1 MAAPG
6 AQEVD
11 PRADRAVQT
20 ILGVVLLAA
29 FVFRVPWFLPVV
41 ALMTAAGA
49 LGGVERN
56 PLYLGYDRLVAPR
69 LGPQATAPGLP
80 AATVR
85 RQDALAAGLVSV
97 ASILY
102 VFGAHTI
109 GWTAAVIEA
118 VIAIV
123 AATTRIHVAEYVRRP
138 RRGHAG

>member
-6 AQEVD
+6 TPEVD

-20 ILGVVLLAA
+20 ILGVALLAA
-29 FVFRVPWFLPVV
+29 FVFRVPWLLPVV
-41 ALMTAAGA
+41 ALVNVAGA

-69 LGPQATAPGLP
+69 LRTPVTAPALP
-80 AATVR
+80 AALVR
-85 RQDALAAGLVSV
+85 RQDALAAGLVSA

-102 VFGAHTI
+102 VLGAHTI
-109 GWTAAVIEA
+109 GWTAAIAEA

-123 AATTRIHVAEYVRRP
+123 AATTRIHVVEYVRRP